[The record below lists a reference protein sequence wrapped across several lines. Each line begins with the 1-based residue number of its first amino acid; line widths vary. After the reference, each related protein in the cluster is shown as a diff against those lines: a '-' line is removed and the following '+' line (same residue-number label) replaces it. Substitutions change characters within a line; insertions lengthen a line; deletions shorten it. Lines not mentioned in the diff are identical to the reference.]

1 MNKLAPYKRLRKQVT
16 LRQLLNRLLGYF
28 LRGLLVLLPIAAT
41 AWLLYSLISL
51 ADSTI
56 QENVLRTHIPGL
68 GVLIIILTITL
79 VGMFATGFITR
90 PLFELF
96 DTLMER
102 APGVKH
108 IYSSVKDM
116 TEAFVGDKRKFT
128 EPVRVKHSEGV
139 YRLGFLTQRDMSH
152 ISLPGH
158 STVYLP
164 YSYAVSGEVWLVRN
178 ELIEPLDADAAGV
191 MKFILSGGVSGL
203 DADNRSGPVTG

>member
-1 MNKLAPYKRLRKQVT
+1 MNNHPPYSRLRKQAT
-16 LRQLLNRLLGYF
+16 ARHLLNRLLGYF
-28 LRGLLVLLPIAAT
+28 LRGLLVILPIAAT

-51 ADSTI
+51 ADTAI
-56 QENVLRTHIPGL
+56 QENILKTHIPGL

-128 EPVRVKHSEGV
+128 LPVRVKHAEGV
-139 YRLGFLTQRDMSH
+139 YRVGFLTQRDMAH
-152 ISLPGH
+152 ISMPGF

-164 YSYAVSGEVWLVRN
+164 FSYAVSGEVWLVKN
-178 ELIEPLDADAAGV
+178 ELIEPLDAEAPGL

-203 DADNRSGPVTG
+203 DSES

>member
-1 MNKLAPYKRLRKQVT
+1 MNNPASFKRLRKQAT
-16 LRQLLNRLLGYF
+16 IRYLLNRLLGYF
-28 LRGLLVLLPIAAT
+28 LRGLLVILPIAAT
-41 AWLLYSLISL
+41 GWLLYSLISI
-51 ADSTI
+51 ADTAI
-56 QENVLRTHIPGL
+56 QENILETHIPGL

-139 YRLGFLTQRDMSH
+139 YRVGFLTQRDMAH
-152 ISLPGH
+152 ISMPGF

-178 ELIEPLDADAAGV
+178 ELIEPLDAEAPGL

-203 DADNRSGPVTG
+203 DSES

>member
-1 MNKLAPYKRLRKQVT
+1 MNNPPSFKRLRKQVT
-16 LRQLLNRLLGYF
+16 IRYLLNRLLGYF
-28 LRGLLVLLPIAAT
+28 LRGLLVILPIAAT
-41 AWLLYSLISL
+41 GWLLYSLISI
-51 ADSTI
+51 ADTAI
-56 QENVLRTHIPGL
+56 QENILETHIPGL

-139 YRLGFLTQRDMSH
+139 YRVGFLTQRDMAH
-152 ISLPGH
+152 ISMPGF

-178 ELIEPLDADAAGV
+178 ELIEPLDAEAPGL

-203 DADNRSGPVTG
+203 DSES

>member
-1 MNKLAPYKRLRKQVT
+1 MSKHPPYSRLRKHAT
-16 LRQLLNRLLGYF
+16 ARQLLNRLLGYF
-28 LRGLLVLLPIAAT
+28 LRGLLVILPIAAT
-41 AWLLYSLISL
+41 GWLLYSLISI
-51 ADSTI
+51 ADNAI
-56 QENVLRTHIPGL
+56 QENVLKTHIPGL
-68 GVLIIILTITL
+68 GLLIIILTITL

-128 EPVRVKHSEGV
+128 EPVRVKHAEGV
-139 YRLGFLTQRDMSH
+139 YRVGFLTQRDMAH
-152 ISLPGH
+152 ISMPGF

-164 YSYAVSGEVWLVRN
+164 FSYAVSGEVWLVKN
-178 ELIEPLDADAAGV
+178 ELIEPLDAEAPGL

-203 DADNRSGPVTG
+203 DGEN

>member
-1 MNKLAPYKRLRKQVT
+1 MSNPPPYSRLRKHAT
-16 LRQLLNRLLGYF
+16 ARHLLNRLLGYF
-28 LRGLLVLLPIAAT
+28 LRGLLVILPIAAT
-41 AWLLYSLISL
+41 GWLLYSLISI
-51 ADSTI
+51 ADNAI
-56 QENVLRTHIPGL
+56 QENVLKTHIPGL

-90 PLFELF
+90 PLFEIF

-128 EPVRVKHSEGV
+128 EPVRVKHAEGV
-139 YRLGFLTQRDMSH
+139 YRVGFLTQRDMAH
-152 ISLPGH
+152 ISMPGF

-164 YSYAVSGEVWLVRN
+164 
-178 ELIEPLDADAAGV
+178 
-191 MKFILSGGVSGL
+191 
-203 DADNRSGPVTG
+203 

>member
-1 MNKLAPYKRLRKQVT
+1 MNNPPSFKRLRKQVT
-16 LRQLLNRLLGYF
+16 IRYLLNRLLGYF
-28 LRGLLVLLPIAAT
+28 LRGLLVILPIAAT
-41 AWLLYSLISL
+41 GWLLYSLISI
-51 ADSTI
+51 ADTAI
-56 QENVLRTHIPGL
+56 QENILETHIPGL

-90 PLFELF
+90 PVFELF

-139 YRLGFLTQRDMSH
+139 YRVGFLTQRDMAH
-152 ISLPGH
+152 ISMPGF

-178 ELIEPLDADAAGV
+178 ELIEPLDAEAPGL

-203 DADNRSGPVTG
+203 DSEG

>member
-1 MNKLAPYKRLRKQVT
+1 MNNHPPYSRLRKQAT
-16 LRQLLNRLLGYF
+16 ARHLLNRLLGYF
-28 LRGLLVLLPIAAT
+28 LRGLLVILPIAAT

-51 ADSTI
+51 ADTAI
-56 QENVLRTHIPGL
+56 QENILKTHIPGL

-128 EPVRVKHSEGV
+128 LPVRVKHAEGV
-139 YRLGFLTQRDMSH
+139 YRVGFLTQRDMAH
-152 ISLPGH
+152 ISMPGF

-164 YSYAVSGEVWLVRN
+164 FSYAVSGEVWLVKN
-178 ELIEPLDADAAGV
+178 ELIEPLDAEAPGL

-203 DADNRSGPVTG
+203 DGDG